1 MAEQFLHGVEV
12 LDIDSGSRPIQTVKS
27 SVIGIVGTAPDAD
40 ATAFPLNVP
49 TLIAGSRLE
58 ASKLD
63 LVGNG
68 AGTLPKALDA
78 ILDQIGAVVI
88 VIRVEEGSTDAETL
102 ANVIGGVNSS
112 TGQYEGV
119 QALLAAESVTG
130 YAPRILCVPGF
141 TSDRVQGGVT
151 AITMTNQGSGYGIAP
166 NVTINGGGGTGA
178 KATANLGTG
187 ANAGKIVS
195 VTIDANGSG
204 YTSAPTV
211 AFSSAAVLAAATAS
225 VSGGAVQSIA
235 ITNNGT
241 GYTSAPTVALT
252 GGGGTGATATA
263 VLGSGATAG
272 QVVAINVTAPG
283 TGYTTAPTVALTGGQ
298 GSGAVAAASFG
309 IAANAVV
316 AEMTG
321 IADRLRAVIIADGP
335 NTDDDDAIAYR
346 GDFGSK
352 RVFVV
357 DPAVLVLDDSGNTVV
372 DPSSARVAGL
382 IARIDNQLGF
392 WWSPSNQEIY
402 GIQGT
407 ARQIDFVLGDASS
420 RANLLNENE
429 VATIIRQ
436 DGFRLWGNRTCSSD
450 QKWAFLC
457 VVRTADI
464 INDSLARNHLWAVD
478 RGITKNYVTD
488 VIEGVSNYLRYLTSI
503 GAILGGSCWA
513 DPDLNTAD
521 QIAQGKIFFDFDFT
535 PVYPAEHI
543 TFRSH
548 LVNDYVQEI
557 FD

>member
-63 LVGNG
+63 MVGNG

-88 VIRVEEGSTDAETL
+88 VIRVEEGSTDADTL
-102 ANVIGGVNSS
+102 ANVIGGVNAS

-166 NVTINGGGGTGA
+166 NVTITGGGGTGA

-195 VTIDANGSG
+195 VTIDANGSN

-211 AFSSAAVLAAATAS
+211 AFSSAAMLAAATAS

-298 GSGAVAAASFG
+298 GSGAAAAASFG

-316 AEMTG
+316 SELIG

-357 DPAVLVLDDSGNTVV
+357 DPAVLVLDETGNTVV